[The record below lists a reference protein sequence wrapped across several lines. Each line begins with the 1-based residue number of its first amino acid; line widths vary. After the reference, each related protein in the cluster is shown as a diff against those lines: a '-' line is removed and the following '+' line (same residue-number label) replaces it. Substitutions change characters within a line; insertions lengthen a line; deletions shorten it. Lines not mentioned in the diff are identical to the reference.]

1 MQHRTIGRFVFATLL
16 VALGKT
22 PPAAAIDLDGDYVS
36 FGDAFTVTAV
46 QTGTT
51 LQMMGDLVSDSTTY
65 PLSATG
71 IVDPA
76 TGEFSV
82 AGEITGLC
90 PDFVY
95 SGTGDG
101 EEITGTLTSRTCPG
115 YEKVSFTLVLS
126 KCGSGVIDPPEDC
139 EFGNVGGDC
148 CSGRCRLRPAGTAC
162 TNDGNDCTDD
172 VCDAT
177 GTCTHGRT
185 VALTDLGPFD
195 AAGHEAPQILS
206 SRPAIRHTMLAHAPL
221 GAGHLLRKLPQQPN
235 HPLPRRLCGRLS
247 SQDGLQEPRR
257 EGAPVHRAARWWAR
271 RLAVRGHRREP
282 ARLAC
287 PLSRPA
293 SCEWRQRGRV
303 VPARRQEARAAHQV
317 RPLRTDQIGAFIA
330 RGRVL
335 FGASANF
342 GENPH
347 QICQLFSI
355 GTLSTGLRQLTHLP
369 WDGRRSATSRRR
381 SVAG

>member
-1 MQHRTIGRFVFATLL
+1 MTIQSRSPGKGRQVRRGATMQHRTIGRFVFATLL

-36 FGDAFTVTAV
+36 FTIGDAFTVTAV

-148 CSGRCRLRPAGTAC
+148 CSGRCRLRPAG
-162 TNDGNDCTDD
+162 
-172 VCDAT
+172 
-177 GTCTHGRT
+177 
-185 VALTDLGPFD
+185 
-195 AAGHEAPQILS
+195 
-206 SRPAIRHTMLAHAPL
+206 
-221 GAGHLLRKLPQQPN
+221 
-235 HPLPRRLCGRLS
+235 
-247 SQDGLQEPRR
+247 
-257 EGAPVHRAARWWAR
+257 
-271 RLAVRGHRREP
+271 
-282 ARLAC
+282 
-287 PLSRPA
+287 
-293 SCEWRQRGRV
+293 
-303 VPARRQEARAAHQV
+303 
-317 RPLRTDQIGAFIA
+317 
-330 RGRVL
+330 
-335 FGASANF
+335 
-342 GENPH
+342 
-347 QICQLFSI
+347 
-355 GTLSTGLRQLTHLP
+355 
-369 WDGRRSATSRRR
+369 
-381 SVAG
+381 